1 MIDEWT
7 TVNCRTKRSN
17 LLIDIFSAHYIF
29 LGISTFRGERSR
41 RQRGREVE
49 EEELRNLIDY
59 RGGGRLAESRDCA
72 CVPLVKHVYSE
83 GCEKDEGGGGG
94 GSSLK
99 SNKSREQ
106 ISRRRKTSFHH
117 GGYISDIFFP
127 PDRGGS
133 SCAIFSDG
141 RRNQPCLSRDFPR

>member
-1 MIDEWT
+1 MIDERT
-7 TVNCRTKRSN
+7 TANCRTKRSN

-41 RQRGREVE
+41 RQRTGG
-49 EEELRNLIDY
+49 
-59 RGGGRLAESRDCA
+59 RGGRTKEFDRLQGGLAESRDCA

-83 GCEKDEGGGGG
+83 GCEKDEGGGG

-127 PDRGGS
+127 
-133 SCAIFSDG
+133 
-141 RRNQPCLSRDFPR
+141 